1 MVLFRE
7 GITEH
12 VVDVMNSLFDTV
24 FTPFGRGLYGWFRL
38 PTHGDSRFEVVQQG
52 SLGTK
57 QLLACDAVLVHAS
70 TAVHLRQDAE
80 VASDFNSSHGHHDD
94 ALLLAIASNF
104 SLPATNSL
112 LWHAEATLEV
122 LVVERLTLRL
132 MLAFERLAH
141 HLDERLSGFHG
152 VLAVHLFHLLANRFP
167 QGVLQTHGAFVDFSQ
182 TIELLLRCRV
192 QTSGGHVTAIGAN
205 VCVDVLIVAN
215 SLVGCG
221 FATISGLAS
230 ICVHDV
236 LRRGGDPAGV
246 TVQFALVG
254 VQQHLA
260 SSTIIAR
267 LFFFLHVYLIH

>member
-1 MVLFRE
+1 M
-7 GITEH
+7 
-12 VVDVMNSLFDTV
+12 
-24 FTPFGRGLYGWFRL
+24 
-38 PTHGDSRFEVVQQG
+38 VQQG

-167 QGVLQTHGAFVDFSQ
+167 QGVLQTHGALVDLSQ
-182 TIELLLRCRV
+182 PVPLSRFGSVHPSSRHVAT
-192 QTSGGHVTAIGAN
+192 TSAN